1 MKTQGN
7 ISNQRRSKSP
17 GAPLQATHLLA
28 PMRMGIRRRSWDPSD
43 AHNAAAVDSLVSK
56 LPPPP
61 PRATKTY
68 TSSLSSGSSGSGSA
82 AANAATASGAL
93 IPQSSPLIPSTPAP
107 SQRKLSFSLAVW
119 APSPSPP
126 VSPSMPPLALS
137 LSKSNT
143 LPPLPPLKMPDS
155 VSELTLDSFVS
166 LYDNILPSNSGLP
179 MELWIR
185 IMCFIPNLENWSRVN
200 RSTNFLL
207 KDLQV
212 RQLWLMGRYGV
223 KLSLYGL
230 LMHYPLLRNDT
241 LVRMLVNG
249 GANIPRFLVQI
260 AFDDFSKGL
269 LATGPATY
277 LDFLVIEYCRKRD
290 RTASRPSA
298 EDSADA
304 SDGYLLPNGL
314 RTNLD
319 LHAAEALF
327 QAKDSSLFEMYMNEG
342 SAESMTKIRKLI
354 LEEQFIPILESSPT
368 SLFRIFQLSQMDM
381 TLFDAM
387 IRKNGFK
394 VAKVNDDVLRR
405 VIATST
411 HSPFPAASTPNTAKN
426 RPALTCYLNR
436 GFRLSP
442 KLAKSVLMDCA
453 NSSDLP
459 KILHTVATHLQYRQI
474 RRIALEIATEMLGPG
489 GMSFT
494 PAMLDHFLD
503 ARPISLLNAQDL
515 QRALVGNEDGA
526 VSDKIP
532 YTTRCYEQANPQKVW
547 HWVLRRFGVGHA
559 LTAYCFD
566 DLLQWLGDLSTRA
579 EYASGKLSGIN
590 SAGNNS
596 KRATTDG
603 TSGGPGMSSGISSTE
618 ENPFNSHVAPFVEA
632 GILVLPR
639 HVQFLAKSARCKKA
653 APMPA
658 VILGLAMK
666 SVLRRRES
674 VPDSLETRGR
684 TNVDPPELFVNQPQ
698 ATNLYRGVSRDSAAT
713 AAPPSLMNTRGGSNA
728 AESGQRTRIS
738 FAEHPPTEQQQRQN
752 YTYPSH
758 SQKNGLLTVPDTDLR
773 FSVVELDASSS
784 DTLIEPNYSDVAR
797 PFMTFDNEV
806 ALWIEAIRSMFADI
820 PTVRAIKLADA
831 EWFKEWRL
839 ESEAQEKKEL
849 AQIGLPMKKSWSS
862 GGLGKRRSEFGA
874 GWWDMLVGI
883 GGGGMS
889 NKVKALGS
897 RTSGRPGR
905 FLNISE
911 DMLVKLTA
919 LQKGKSH

>member
-1 MKTQGN
+1 M
-7 ISNQRRSKSP
+7 
-17 GAPLQATHLLA
+17 
-28 PMRMGIRRRSWDPSD
+28 
-43 AHNAAAVDSLVSK
+43 DSLVSK

-61 PRATKTY
+61 PRATTRTY
-68 TSSLSSGSSGSGSA
+68 ASSLSSGSGGSGSTAGTA
-82 AANAATASGAL
+82 AAAV
-93 IPQSSPLIPSTPAP
+93 IPQSSPLIPSTPGTA
-107 SQRKLSFSLAVW
+107 QRKLSFSLAVW

-155 VSELTLDSFVS
+155 ASELTLDSFVS

-179 MELWIR
+179 SELWIR
-185 IMCFIPNLENWSRVN
+185 IMCFVPNLENLSRVN

-212 RQLWLMGRYGV
+212 RHLWLMGRYGV

-230 LMHYPLLRNDT
+230 LMHYPLLRNDS
-241 LVRMLVNG
+241 LVRMLLKG

-269 LATGPATY
+269 PTGPATY

-290 RTASRPSA
+290 KTASRPDA
-298 EDSADA
+298 KDSADA
-304 SDGYLLPNGL
+304 SVGGYLLPNGL

-319 LHAAEALF
+319 VDAAEALF

-411 HSPFPAASTPNTAKN
+411 YSPFPPTTTSTTPTTTAKY
-426 RPALTCYLNR
+426 RPTLNCYLTR
-436 GFRLSP
+436 GFKLSP

-453 NSSDLP
+453 NSSDFP
-459 KILHTVATHLQYRQI
+459 KMLHTVATHLQHRQI

-503 ARPISLLNAQDL
+503 ARPISLLTAQDL
-515 QRALVGNEDGA
+515 QRALVGNDYGA

-547 HWVLRRFGVGHA
+547 HWVLKRFGVGHA

-579 EYASGKLSGIN
+579 EYASGKSSVN
-590 SAGNNS
+590 SVTSNS
-596 KRATTDG
+596 KRAADG
-603 TSGGPGMSSGISSTE
+603 TSNGTLGVTSTE

-658 VILGLAMK
+658 LILGLAMK

-674 VPDSLETRGR
+674 VPDNLETRGR
-684 TNVDPPELFVNQPQ
+684 TNKNKPQEFVNQPQ
-698 ATNLYRGVSRDSAAT
+698 TPNSYRGVSRDGAA
-713 AAPPSLMNTRGGSNA
+713 AAPPLMNTRGASNTA
-728 AESGQRTRIS
+728 DSSQRTRIS
-738 FAEHPPTEQQQRQN
+738 FAEHPSTTEQAYLKPQKTH
-752 YTYPSH
+752 TYPSYP
-758 SQKNGLLTVPDTDLR
+758 QQNGLLTVPSGTTIPPPSVEMDT
-773 FSVVELDASSS
+773 SSS
-784 DTLIEPNYSDVAR
+784 DTLIEPQNNNYSDA
-797 PFMTFDNEV
+797 PKPLMPFDNEV
-806 ALWIEAIRSMFADI
+806 ALWIEAIRSMFADT

-849 AQIGLPMKKSWSS
+849 AQIGLPVKKSWSS

-897 RTSGRPGR
+897 RSWGRPGR

-919 LQKGKSH
+919 LQKGKSL